1 MSCMEP
7 FAQITGTARI
17 YLAPVREAPPAVNT
31 LPAGNWIYLGET
43 DGDQTIEHS
52 GALTLFRVNERT
64 GPVKAVR
71 PEEDVVAS
79 FTLVELTLENYARV
93 LHEVNNVL
101 TSATPDRREM
111 PFKRGSCPVE
121 YALLMLGIADSPYG
135 LYPAY
140 NYLPRVVSDAE
151 PTVTRAR
158 DGRAALEAMYRALED
173 YNAAPG
179 YELGYAV
186 AQAGA

>member
-7 FAQITGTARI
+7 FAQITGTAKI
-17 YLAPVREAPPAVNT
+17 YLAPVRTAPPAINT
-31 LPAGNWIYLGET
+31 LPGAAWIYLGET
-43 DGDQTIEHS
+43 DGEQSIEHS

-71 PEEDVVAS
+71 PEEDVVVS

-93 LHEVNNVL
+93 LHEASKVL
-101 TSATPDRREM
+101 ESGTPSRKEM
-111 PFKRGSCPVE
+111 PFKRGSCPTE
-121 YALLMLGIADSPYG
+121 YALLMIGQSSSPYG
-135 LYPAY
+135 LYPAF

-151 PTVTRAR
+151 PTVTRAK

-173 YNAAPG
+173 AQADEG
-179 YELGYAV
+179 YELGYSV
-186 AQAGA
+186 AQVGA